1 LIFKSG
7 RDLDEV
13 YQPLVERTWT
23 RLDVPRLK
31 TIFGRRNRPHLNAG
45 RGLERRIEHTE
56 HDLTVFK
63 LKSGDWS

>member
-1 LIFKSG
+1 MRSGFRYQFSCYQVEYSRNLIFKSG

-31 TIFGRRNRPHLNAG
+31 TIFWTP
-45 RGLERRIEHTE
+45 
-56 HDLTVFK
+56 
-63 LKSGDWS
+63 